1 MRGSI
6 IGATVGVANGVGQLV
21 FNNVNPLMQD
31 FVKDGPGGRP
41 KTVAGDGVAV
51 KPHSPEAGVY
61 GVVAHAAGKR
71 SCGGKD
77 VFAVACK
84 RLNFLQY
91 GDCLFGVSGNVKMTH
106 RGN

>member
-31 FVKDGPGGRP
+31 FVKDGPGGRA

-51 KPHSPEAGVY
+51 
-61 GVVAHAAGKR
+61 
-71 SCGGKD
+71 C
-77 VFAVACK
+77 
-84 RLNFLQY
+84 
-91 GDCLFGVSGNVKMTH
+91 
-106 RGN
+106 